1 MSQEEFTMAE
11 ISSDYKAPLENALD
25 DGTPCLL
32 GTVSADSHPEISP
45 KGSIIVYDSDHL
57 AFWERSHR
65 GAAGNI
71 ANNAQVVVFYR
82 NPDHAES
89 LPQGAALRLYGT
101 ASVIEDAAV
110 TTDVYDRMCER
121 EQKADSGRKGHAVM
135 IAVDRITNLRGDD
148 V

>member
-1 MSQEEFTMAE
+1 MAQ
-11 ISSDYKAPLENALD
+11 INSDYTSPLENALE
-25 DGTPCLL
+25 DGTPCLV
-32 GTVSADSHPEISP
+32 GTVSSDNRPEISP
-45 KGSIIVYDSDHL
+45 KGSIIVYDSEHL
-57 AFWERSHR
+57 AYWERSHR
-65 GAAGNI
+65 GAASNVA
-71 ANNAQVVVFYR
+71 ANNRVVVYYR

-101 ASVIEDAAV
+101 ASAV
-110 TTDVYDRMCER
+110 SDDEVNQQIYDRIPER

>member
-1 MSQEEFTMAE
+1 MAE